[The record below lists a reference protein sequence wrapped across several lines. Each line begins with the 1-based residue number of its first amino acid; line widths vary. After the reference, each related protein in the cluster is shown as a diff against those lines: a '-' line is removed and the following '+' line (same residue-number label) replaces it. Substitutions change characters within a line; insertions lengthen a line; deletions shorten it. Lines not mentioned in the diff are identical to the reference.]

1 MRQVCFKLDALTHSA
16 LLKAAEAE
24 GASVSEVVRR
34 ALSAYL
40 SQRQGQQPPPQL
52 PQQPQAQVERPG
64 PRSARSLAVLA
75 MLLRGPM
82 RSSEMASILNVDS
95 ADVSS
100 YLNYWRKVGAVEY
113 DPRTGLW
120 SITEYGAAL
129 FGASAQ
135 ARREDP
141 PPAARRGFSAL
152 PRWALPALAAVV
164 VATGSGARPTT
175 TSEAYALYAAAARA
189 LGLRPAC
196 RDRFRQAIHAL
207 EAAGA
212 VEARPASRGRHGAA
226 LEVRLAADPRELE
239 GLAAEDPAAGPL
251 LEAMR
256 QLAATSATSAP
267 AGGGGGGG

>member
-34 ALSAYL
+34 ALAAYL
-40 SQRQGQQPPPQL
+40 SRGQA
-52 PQQPQAQVERPG
+52 QQPQPQPPQPQAERPG

-82 RSSEMASILNVDS
+82 RSSEIASILNVDS

-100 YLNYWRKVGAVEY
+100 YLNYWRRAGAVEY

-152 PRWALPALAAVV
+152 PAWALPALAAVI
-164 VATGSGARPTT
+164 VATGSGARAAP
-175 TSEAYALYAAAARA
+175 TSEAYAPYAPAARG
-189 LGLRPAC
+189 LGLRPGGTQ
-196 RDRFRQAIHAL
+196 RVRQAIHAL

-226 LEVRLAADPRELE
+226 LEVRLIADPRELE
-239 GLAAEDPAAGPL
+239 GLAAEDPSAGPL

-256 QLAATSATSAP
+256 QLAAGAP
-267 AGGGGGGG
+267 KLA

>member
-16 LLKAAEAE
+16 LVKAAEAE
-24 GASVSEVVRR
+24 GASVSELIRR

-40 SQRQGQQPPPQL
+40 SRGQAQQPQPV
-52 PQQPQAQVERPG
+52 QQPQAQVERPG

-100 YLNYWRKVGAVEY
+100 YLNYWRRVGAVEY
-113 DPRTGLW
+113 DPRSGLW
-120 SITEYGAAL
+120 SITEFGAAM

-135 ARREDP
+135 PLRGDP

-152 PRWALPALAAVV
+152 PAWAMPALAAVI
-164 VATGSGARPTT
+164 VATGSGARPAT

-189 LGLRPAC
+189 LGLRPIS

-207 EAAGA
+207 EAIGA

-226 LEVRLAADPRELE
+226 LEVRLVADPRELE

-256 QLAATSATSAP
+256 QLAAGSV
-267 AGGGGGGG
+267 